1 MKNKTKATVRC
12 RWAYEPPYK
21 ITGGG
26 KWVNVAGGYLIS
38 ATAAKKINHVQM
50 GFSIRAMAYP
60 LNEEEDAV
68 IGGKGRV
75 NFLIGPR
82 Y

>member
-1 MKNKTKATVRC
+1 MNNKTEVTV

-21 ITGGG
+21 ITGAG

-38 ATAAKKINHVQM
+38 AAAAKKINHGQM
-50 GFSIRAMAYP
+50 GYWISAMAYP
-60 LNEEEDAV
+60 LNEEEDRV
-68 IGGKGRV
+68 VGGRERV
-75 NFLIGPR
+75 DFLIGPR

>member
-1 MKNKTKATVRC
+1 MKEKTKATVRC

-26 KWVNVAGGYLIS
+26 EWVNVAGGYLIS
-38 ATAAKKINHVQM
+38 AATAKKINKAQM
-50 GFSIRAMAYP
+50 GFSISAMAYP
-60 LNEEEDAV
+60 LNEEEDTV
-68 IGGKGRV
+68 IGGIERV
-75 NFLIGPR
+75 DFLIGPR

>member
-1 MKNKTKATVRC
+1 MKNKTEATVG
-12 RWAYEPPYK
+12 WAHECPYL
-21 ITGGG
+21 ITGAG
-26 KWVNVAGGYLIS
+26 KWENIAGGYLVS
-38 ATAAKKINHVQM
+38 AATAKKINHGQM
-50 GFSIRAMAYP
+50 GYTISAMAYP
-60 LNEEEDAV
+60 LNEGEDAV

>member
-1 MKNKTKATVRC
+1 MRNKTEATVG
-12 RWAYEPPYK
+12 WAHECPYL
-21 ITGGG
+21 ITGD
-26 KWVNVAGGYLIS
+26 WDHIAGGYLVS
-38 ATAAKKINHVQM
+38 AATAKKINHGQM

-60 LNEEEDAV
+60 LNEGEDAV